1 MKSRSSFLCGAVAL
15 VLVLTSCVS
24 AEERLYSQFDALLR
38 VDSSLIYE
46 SSSEFSGATGR
57 CKGTF
62 LDRWYGTTLDAETVS
77 KLFTDDFSRKGWIIW
92 PEEVVEIWSLESNDG
107 LYRAHL
113 DIFADPISVSQEQS
127 NYRLSDS
134 VFHELAQYP
143 TVFLLGMTYMSS
155 SEAKKCFGK

>member
-1 MKSRSSFLCGAVAL
+1 MESHSSFLWSAAVL
-15 VLVLTSCVS
+15 LLMLTSCVS
-24 AEERLYSQFDALLR
+24 VEERLNRQFDALPR
-38 VDSSLIYE
+38 IDSSLIYE

-62 LDRWYGTTLDAETVS
+62 LDRWYGTALDAETVS
-77 KLFTDDFSRKGWIIW
+77 KLYADSFSEKGWVIW

-113 DIFADPISVSQEQS
+113 DVFADPTGISQEQS
-127 NYRLSDS
+127 SYRLSDS
-134 VFHELAQYP
+134 VFHELTQYQ

-155 SEAKKCFGK
+155 SEAKKCYGK

>member
-1 MKSRSSFLCGAVAL
+1 ML
-15 VLVLTSCVS
+15 VFMLTSCVS
-24 AEERLYSQFDALLR
+24 AEERLNSQFDALPE
-38 VDSSLIYE
+38 VDSILIYE
-46 SSSEFSGATGR
+46 SSSVFSGATGR

-77 KLFTDDFSRKGWIIW
+77 KLYTESFSEKDWIIW

-113 DIFADPISVSQEQS
+113 DVFADPTSISQEQGS
-127 NYRLSDS
+127 YRLPNSVSD
-134 VFHELAQYP
+134 ELARYQ
-143 TVFLLGMTYMSS
+143 TVYLLSMTYMSS